1 MAIDRLSAGDELMLR
16 ASAAWP
22 QHIVAL
28 GILDGAGLYDEDGLF
43 RIEAIRAMVGA
54 RLGRAPR
61 LCQVL
66 VEPRRGLGP
75 PFWADV
81 PAVDLRHHVRER
93 PIGGS
98 GSELDLLTAVEDL
111 RRLPLDASL
120 PLWAIWLLTGLPD
133 RRVGLFVCLHHAI
146 ADGLAAMA
154 LLGVFLDA
162 ADGADGAD
170 GAPPVP
176 TVDAAG
182 VPPPRP
188 LPSSLTLLVDNVVR
202 VANGLMTGGVRLLR
216 PRRLLRDVRAAWP
229 ALRELLAERPA
240 TETTLNRFVGPHRS
254 LALVQTTVD
263 EVGRIARDH
272 GASPND
278 VLLALTAGG
287 IRASLVARG
296 EPVDGVTIRVY
307 VPVSLRR
314 GRSRREGPD
323 RGNRVAQMAVPVR
336 LNEADPRRRLRRI
349 TRETARR
356 KRRPRPSL
364 GTWFRGGLET
374 RLLLRAVSRQR
385 VNTTTAYLRGP
396 KKPLAFASAPLVE
409 LYPILPLIGNVT
421 LGVGVVTYAGTFGI
435 AAAGDRTTYP
445 DLDAFVEG
453 VRADLAA
460 FGAADVRVAEAAP
473 MSSGRPRRLT
483 LEGGRV

>member
-28 GILDGAGLYDEDGLF
+28 GILDGAELYDDDGSF

-54 RLGRAPR
+54 GLGRAPR

-98 GSELDLLTAVEDL
+98 GSDLDLLSAVEDL
-111 RRLPLDASL
+111 RRLPLDASR
-120 PLWAIWLLTGLPD
+120 PLWAIWLLTGLPG

-154 LLGVFLDA
+154 LLGVFLE
-162 ADGADGAD
+162 GAD

-176 TVDAAG
+176 MVDAAG
-182 VPPPRP
+182 APPPRP
-188 LPSSLTLLVDNVVR
+188 LPSSLTLLVDNIVR
-202 VANGLMTGGVRLLR
+202 VARGVMSGGVRLLR
-216 PRRLLRDVRAAWP
+216 PRRLLRDVRSAGP

-240 TETTLNRFVGPHRS
+240 TETRLNRFVGPDRS
-254 LALVQTTVD
+254 LALVRTTVD

-287 IRASLVARG
+287 IRASLAARG

-314 GRSRREGPD
+314 GRSRREGRD

-336 LNEADPRRRLRRI
+336 LSEADPRRRLRRI
-349 TRETARR
+349 ARETARR

-374 RLLLRAVSRQR
+374 RLLLRAVSGQR

-396 KKPLAFASAPLVE
+396 KKPLAFASAPLLE

-435 AAAGDRTTYP
+435 AAAGDRATYP
-445 DLDAFVEG
+445 DLDAFAEG

-460 FGAADVRVAEAAP
+460 FGAADVGVAKDAP
-473 MSSGRPRRLT
+473 MSSGLPRRLT